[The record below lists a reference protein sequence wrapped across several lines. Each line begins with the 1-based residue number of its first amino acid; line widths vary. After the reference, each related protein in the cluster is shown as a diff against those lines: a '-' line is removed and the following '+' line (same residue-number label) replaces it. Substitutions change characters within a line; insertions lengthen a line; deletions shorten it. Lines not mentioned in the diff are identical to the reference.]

1 MLLTVKRV
9 DFWYNVGSS
18 GHICMCES
26 LNLRRELPVSKI
38 TNAKNSNQ
46 AKLLLLLYLR
56 CEILAGTCSE
66 FCYINFRFG
75 NVCFFYNHI
84 HILEG
89 EVGESLHKNVAVVV
103 CAKKKVWEL
112 DNPKLDQVLNILVV

>member
-75 NVCFFYNHI
+75 NVGFFYNHI

-89 EVGESLHKNVAVVV
+89 KWGRVSIKMLLLLFVR
-103 CAKKKVWEL
+103 KKVWEL